1 MSIMNRCHISTYL
14 YVFFFVWGG
23 YSSGIAHAQVPA
35 QMIQVEPG
43 VFVQGSP
50 KEEPGRFDNERPF
63 ASSLPFVL
71 WVGSTEVTQREW
83 LKHVRTNPSFFSGC
97 GASCPV
103 DSVNWY
109 EALAFAN
116 RRSAAEGLTSCYQ
129 LDECTGTL
137 GAICGVKSSR
147 LAACE
152 GTYHC
157 KRVNHTIL
165 SCDGYRLL
173 SESEW
178 EYVARAGVVDAHYGI
193 PTEKGSIEIARFS
206 ENAVVGKS
214 GLTCLTDKSAC
225 APTRVGTYLPSPWGH
240 YDFHGNL
247 REWVWD
253 GFANY
258 PSGSHTDPRRDPGM
272 ERVIRGSSFRSPSHE
287 MRAAL
292 RGRLAPRFKNAE
304 VGFRLARRALKTAQP
319 VVPPPPV
326 ANSENRTEPA
336 AKRPGASSV
345 PPGQRIRL
353 KQSEPAN

>member
-1 MSIMNRCHISTYL
+1 MNRFCISICLCVLFAVCGAY
-14 YVFFFVWGG
+14 W
-23 YSSGIAHAQVPA
+23 SGSAHAQMPA

-50 KEEPGRFDNERPF
+50 KQEPGRFGNERPF
-63 ASSLPFVL
+63 AASLPFVL
-71 WVGSTEVTQREW
+71 WVGSTEVTQGEW
-83 LKHVRTNPSFFSGC
+83 LKHVRRNPSFFSGC

-103 DSVNWY
+103 DSINWY

-116 RRSAAEGLTSCYQ
+116 RRSAAEGLVSCYQ
-129 LDECTGTL
+129 LDECSGSL
-137 GAICGVKSSR
+137 GAQCGSKSSR

-157 KRVNHTIL
+157 KIVNHSIL

-193 PTEKGSIEIARFS
+193 PTQKGSLEIARYS

-214 GLTCLTDKSAC
+214 GLTCLKDKSAC

-240 YDFHGNL
+240 FDFHGNL

-258 PSGSHTDPRRDPGM
+258 PAGSQTDPRRDPGI
-272 ERVIRGSSFRSPSHE
+272 ERVIRGSSFRSAAHE

-304 VGFRLARRALKTAQP
+304 VGFRLARRALKSGQPAVSTPPDTA
-319 VVPPPPV
+319 
-326 ANSENRTEPA
+326 SKKTTEPA
-336 AKRPGASSV
+336 ATLPAASSV
-345 PPGQRIRL
+345 PPGQKIRL
-353 KQSEPAN
+353 NTSASPN